1 MVGQLCFFVLFLQQG
16 EHLLGAVD
24 VFILFAFFAFLYVSI
39 FACLSL
45 TFTLAFCRNRVEHE
59 TALKFFH
66 PQISVGVF
74 FVSFLKTGNTNLLL
88 MDFTLIHNSAHN
100 SGDIS
105 FIIYNT
111 VWLY

>member
-24 VFILFAFFAFLYVSI
+24 VFILFAVFAFLYVSI

-59 TALKFFH
+59 TALKIFPPANQCRGFFC
-66 PQISVGVF
+66 F
-74 FVSFLKTGNTNLLL
+74 FF
-88 MDFTLIHNSAHN
+88 
-100 SGDIS
+100 
-105 FIIYNT
+105 
-111 VWLY
+111 